1 MKEGFQNDADHQTPT
16 NCSNVSVFNPGAS
29 AAKAHVRYL
38 GFEGIAG
45 GRRLTLRV
53 KSIGQPAIEVTCDV
67 ADTTFNGTEGV
78 SIQDAAPMAYE
89 KLAEMLAAEHTIE
102 TTKLFLTASD
112 IADYIS
118 RHDSHKGGHRE
129 RTRERESTREKDIA
143 A

>member
-1 MKEGFQNDADHQTPT
+1 MKDGFQNDADQQAPT
-16 NCSNVSVFNPGAS
+16 DRSNVSVFNPAAP

-45 GRRLTLRV
+45 GRRLRLRV
-53 KSIGQPAIEVTCDV
+53 KSTGQSAIEVTCDV
-67 ADTTFNGTEGV
+67 ADTTFNGTAGV

-89 KLAEMLAAEHTIE
+89 KLAEMLATEHTIE
-102 TTKLFLTASD
+102 ATKLFLTASD

-118 RHDSHKGGHRE
+118 RHDSHKGRHRE
-129 RTRERESTREKDIA
+129 RTREHESTGEKDIA